1 MQALRQYRMRCPEDV
16 ALATCDDYPWMDS
29 FSPRLTTID
38 LPKRELGAA
47 AAQLLVERIAK
58 GKGRARLIKLRNAL
72 RVRESCGC
80 GLRTP
85 QKPGAK
91 AEALRGGKQALAR

>member
-1 MQALRQYRMRCPEDV
+1 
-16 ALATCDDYPWMDS
+16 MDS

-58 GKGRARLIKLRNAL
+58 KGGRRRTVKLKNAM

-80 GLRTP
+80 GLR
-85 QKPGAK
+85 G
-91 AEALRGGKQALAR
+91 QAANQMVR

>member
-1 MQALRQYRMRCPEDV
+1 
-16 ALATCDDYPWMDS
+16 MDS

-38 LPKRELGAA
+38 LPKRGLGAA

-58 GKGRARLIKLRNAL
+58 GKGRARIIKLKNAL

-80 GLRTP
+80 GLIAQRRTGSP
-85 QKPGAK
+85 KG
-91 AEALRGGKQALAR
+91 LRCGKQALAR

>member
-1 MQALRQYRMRCPEDV
+1 MQCPKDV
-16 ALATCDDYPWMDS
+16 AVVTCDDHPWLDA

-47 AAQLLVERIAK
+47 AAQLLVERI
-58 GKGRARLIKLRNAL
+58 GHPRARRRTVTLKNAL

-80 GLRTP
+80 EPRESPRATH
-85 QKPGAK
+85 
-91 AEALRGGKQALAR
+91 ALAR

>member
-1 MQALRQYRMRCPEDV
+1 
-16 ALATCDDYPWMDS
+16 MDS

-47 AAQLLVERIAK
+47 AAQLLLDRLEKKA
-58 GKGRARLIKLRNAL
+58 GRPRLVTLKNAM

-80 GLRTP
+80 GLKRAGHQDRP
-85 QKPGAK
+85 RA
-91 AEALRGGKQALAR
+91 AAMRARS